1 MIRGSIYVAK
11 NVDKIRL
18 ENKGWGITGEPN
30 AMGDQR
36 GVPVSEE
43 TIQCLQEFKF
53 LEESCTGQMCMIWK
67 LWICQRFVR
76 RKTKDVFITLVSVQL
91 FQLICLC

>member
-1 MIRGSIYVAK
+1 MLPKMLIKSALKTKVG
-11 NVDKIRL
+11 
-18 ENKGWGITGEPN
+18 GITGEPN

-76 RKTKDVFITLVSVQL
+76 RKTKYVFITLVSVQL

>member
-30 AMGDQR
+30 AMGD
-36 GVPVSEE
+36 
-43 TIQCLQEFKF
+43 
-53 LEESCTGQMCMIWK
+53 
-67 LWICQRFVR
+67 
-76 RKTKDVFITLVSVQL
+76 
-91 FQLICLC
+91 

>member
-1 MIRGSIYVAK
+1 MIEGRFMLPKMLIKSALKTKVG
-11 NVDKIRL
+11 
-18 ENKGWGITGEPN
+18 GITGEPN

-53 LEESCTGQMCMIWK
+53 LE
-67 LWICQRFVR
+67 
-76 RKTKDVFITLVSVQL
+76 
-91 FQLICLC
+91 